1 MGTKGMGN
9 HCLSLAFKWQLYTIW
24 LLVQHKSDFGTRC
37 GIYIDLAMT
46 AFGQKLSA
54 GTCVQLII
62 IGGGTVKLFIKTGC
76 NDGVNCDAKSLTNVE
91 CFLLLMCMAIV
102 PNLNYIAWVSLI
114 GATTAIACC
123 TLIWAGRPG
132 SLSCNPPEMNNGI
145 CTHSHVNI
153 CFLWPYIV
161 GFCTFRFLFFVNCKI
176 SQTPIISNSNYQYIP
191 YTNGAMLKAVS
202 EFHGHNTSQHVLGL
216 IYIVIIISCLTTYQI
231 YGMVAF
237 DIMNIKYTS
246 WKKERCLRW
255 LQIVIRLLFG
265 GLIFLFFLISVAFT
279 FLGYLLLLIGGFVS
293 VPLTYKPRLTNMAL
307 GCSGLLLSL
316 LFVAAAAWSL
326 NANFFKPS

>member
-1 MGTKGMGN
+1 MGN

-102 PNLNYIAWVSLI
+102 PNLNYIAW
-114 GATTAIACC
+114 
-123 TLIWAGRPG
+123 
-132 SLSCNPPEMNNGI
+132 
-145 CTHSHVNI
+145 
-153 CFLWPYIV
+153 
-161 GFCTFRFLFFVNCKI
+161 
-176 SQTPIISNSNYQYIP
+176 IP

-293 VPLTYKPRLTNMAL
+293 VPLTYVYVDCN
-307 GCSGLLLSL
+307 
-316 LFVAAAAWSL
+316 
-326 NANFFKPS
+326 

>member
-1 MGTKGMGN
+1 MGN

-37 GIYIDLAMT
+37 SIYIDLAMT

-62 IGGGTVKLFIKTGC
+62 IGGGTVKLFIKTVC

-102 PNLNYIAWVSLI
+102 PNLNYIAW
-114 GATTAIACC
+114 
-123 TLIWAGRPG
+123 
-132 SLSCNPPEMNNGI
+132 
-145 CTHSHVNI
+145 
-153 CFLWPYIV
+153 
-161 GFCTFRFLFFVNCKI
+161 
-176 SQTPIISNSNYQYIP
+176 IP
-191 YTNGAMLKAVS
+191 YTNGAMLKAIS
-202 EFHGHNTSQHVLGL
+202 GFHGHNTSQHVLGL

-237 DIMNIKYTS
+237 DIMNINSIYIPGIPITS
-246 WKKERCLRW
+246 HWR
-255 LQIVIRLLFG
+255 
-265 GLIFLFFLISVAFT
+265 
-279 FLGYLLLLIGGFVS
+279 
-293 VPLTYKPRLTNMAL
+293 KPRLTNMAL

>member
-1 MGTKGMGN
+1 MGN

-37 GIYIDLAMT
+37 SIYIDLAMT

-62 IGGGTVKLFIKTGC
+62 IGGGTVKLFIKTVC

-132 SLSCNPPEMNNGI
+132 HNVILEM
-145 CTHSHVNI
+145 
-153 CFLWPYIV
+153 
-161 GFCTFRFLFFVNCKI
+161 
-176 SQTPIISNSNYQYIP
+176 QIP
-191 YTNGAMLKAVS
+191 YTNGAMLKAIS
-202 EFHGHNTSQHVLGL
+202 GFHGHNTSQHVLGL

-237 DIMNIKYTS
+237 DIMNINSIYIPGIPITS
-246 WKKERCLRW
+246 HWR
-255 LQIVIRLLFG
+255 
-265 GLIFLFFLISVAFT
+265 
-279 FLGYLLLLIGGFVS
+279 
-293 VPLTYKPRLTNMAL
+293 KPRLTNMAL

>member
-1 MGTKGMGN
+1 MGN

-132 SLSCNPPEMNNGI
+132 HNVILEM
-145 CTHSHVNI
+145 
-153 CFLWPYIV
+153 
-161 GFCTFRFLFFVNCKI
+161 
-176 SQTPIISNSNYQYIP
+176 QIP

-293 VPLTYKPRLTNMAL
+293 VPLTYVYVDCN
-307 GCSGLLLSL
+307 
-316 LFVAAAAWSL
+316 
-326 NANFFKPS
+326 